1 MLSVNGNVNAMPRK
15 ISCKLEISGN
25 TITNIKM
32 LTYAS
37 DWSGDLTIG
46 QVVSSYITATI
57 PTPAFSLVSANVS
70 HSMGIGS
77 PVEWVAVGQYHVDES
92 SIRTRM
98 GYTSFTAY
106 DKLHDALNT
115 YHSQL
120 TFPTTLQA
128 ICDEVCAQIDITSI
142 TLGVSFTVNE
152 DTLSGYTLRDV
163 LGFIAGMCGKNAY
176 LSANNQLELRWFSTS
191 GYTADDTRANVPY
204 IGENDCTVNRLICQ
218 TSDGVLTSGTGEGI
232 FFTCP
237 LITQARLDAIQGVLA
252 GFTYRKAEVDIP
264 YGNFCLQ
271 SGDVIT
277 VSTTGTNLTVPIMAN
292 SWTYDGGLSSTVSA
306 YGVSDYNGTAN
317 NAERP
322 ITAQRVQSTLDA
334 KRIAK
339 RQQSVFESELQ
350 HATELIT
357 GASGGHIRI
366 NFDGTT
372 GQPAEILI
380 MDTTDIN
387 TARNIWVANLNGW
400 GHFSNGYGV
409 GNMNIALTAD
419 GHVAAD
425 RIAGNKISG
434 VKIENFPASVGQQPH
449 IMIENGSYTINQV
462 TVVDGV
468 VTSTTPIGRITFL
481 KRNAQDT
488 LNKLAIQADESTG
501 TAVTIGSL
509 NAEEFVYYS
518 DMSIAP
524 SGAGKFNFSGGDIH
538 VQGDIQFLSN
548 GVQQSLAALEQR
560 VTTLE
565 AQA

>member
-15 ISCKLEISGN
+15 ISCKLEINGN

-37 DWSGDLTIG
+37 DWSGELTVG

-98 GYTSFTAY
+98 GYTSFSAY
-106 DKLHDALNT
+106 DKLHDTINT

-120 TFPTTLQA
+120 SFPTTLQA
-128 ICDEVCAQIDITSI
+128 ICDEVCAQIGITST
-142 TLGVSFTVNE
+142 TLNVSFTVNE

-163 LGFIAGMCGKNAY
+163 LGFIAGMCGKNVY
-176 LSANNQLELRWFSTS
+176 LSANNQLELRWFSAS

-232 FFTCP
+232 FLTCP
-237 LITQARLDAIQGVLA
+237 IMTQARLDVIQGALA

-271 SGDVIT
+271 SGDIIT

-292 SWTYDGGLSSTVSA
+292 SWTYDGGLSSSVSA

-317 NAERP
+317 NAERSM
-322 ITAQRVQSTLDA
+322 TAQRVQSTIDT

-339 RQQSVFESELQ
+339 RQQSVFEAELQ
-350 HATELIT
+350 RATETIT

-366 NFDGTT
+366 KFDGTT
-372 GQPAEILI
+372 GEPAEVLV
-380 MDTTDIN
+380 MDTDDIR
-387 TARNIWVANLNGW
+387 TARNIWVFNQNGI

-409 GNMNIALTAD
+409 GNANIALTLD

-488 LNKLAIQADESTG
+488 LNKLAIQADETTG

-518 DMSIAP
+518 DMDSAP

-560 VTTLE
+560 VTALE